1 MFGEGG
7 LVKTLTTRLLNK
19 ALEAEMDH
27 HLGYKKNSAAG
38 KNSGN
43 SRNGHTK
50 KKVLTSDQE
59 AEIEVPRDRNGE
71 FEPAIV
77 PKYSKRTDLFHDQI
91 MSLYGKGMT
100 TRDIATHIKD
110 MYNVDVSPSL
120 ISEVTDAVM
129 DDVNEWR
136 RRPLEET

>member
-1 MFGEGG
+1 M
-7 LVKTLTTRLLNK
+7 
-19 ALEAEMDH
+19 
-27 HLGYKKNSAAG
+27 
-38 KNSGN
+38 
-43 SRNGHTK
+43 
-50 KKVLTSDQE
+50 LTSDQE
-59 AEIEVPRDRNGE
+59 VEIEVPRERNGE

-77 PKYSKRTDLFHDQI
+77 PKYSKRTDFFFFFFI
-91 MSLYGKGMT
+91 SRYGNGMT
-100 TRDIATHIKD
+100 TRDIATHIRD

>member
-27 HLGYKKNSAAG
+27 HLGYKKNSVAG

-77 PKYSKRTDLFHDQI
+77 PKYSKRTDLFNDQI
-91 MSLYGKGMT
+91 ISLYGNGMT

>member
-1 MFGEGG
+1 MPRARKEKDQIDQIIDQLDLNGITQEEMFGEGG

-27 HLGYKKNSAAG
+27 HLGYKKNSVAG

-59 AEIEVPRDRNGE
+59 VELEVPRDRNGE

-77 PKYSKRTDLFHDQI
+77 PKYSKRIDLFNDQI
-91 MSLYGKGMT
+91 
-100 TRDIATHIKD
+100 I
-110 MYNVDVSPSL
+110 
-120 ISEVTDAVM
+120 
-129 DDVNEWR
+129 
-136 RRPLEET
+136 

>member
-1 MFGEGG
+1 M
-7 LVKTLTTRLLNK
+7 
-19 ALEAEMDH
+19 
-27 HLGYKKNSAAG
+27 
-38 KNSGN
+38 
-43 SRNGHTK
+43 
-50 KKVLTSDQE
+50 LTSDQE
-59 AEIEVPRDRNGE
+59 VEIEVPRERNGE

-77 PKYSKRTDLFHDQI
+77 PKYSKRTDFFNDQI
-91 MSLYGKGMT
+91 ISLYGNGMT